1 MIMLNI
7 KLEILYQ
14 EKEDLENNLKKMK
27 KKMKIKM
34 GVVNAY
40 DVNKRIKLFYIL
52 IHDKTIFF

>member
-40 DVNKRIKLFYIL
+40 VNKRIKLFYIL
-52 IHDKTIFF
+52 IYDKTIFF